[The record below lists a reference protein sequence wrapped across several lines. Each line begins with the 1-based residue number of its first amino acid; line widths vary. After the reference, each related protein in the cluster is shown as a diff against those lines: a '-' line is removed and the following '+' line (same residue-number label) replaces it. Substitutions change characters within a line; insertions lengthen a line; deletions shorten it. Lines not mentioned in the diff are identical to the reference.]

1 MTNGLLRGLFQRSF
15 STLPAAPSAPGGVA
29 APPRQQMQAAL
40 AAAIAKA
47 RTNQAAQRREMTPDQ
62 LAAFEAYWQ
71 RRTERSMRAKE
82 AQKARHTAARARDF
96 NPAPVTTKLWSK
108 AMSLQAATDTRLT
121 MGARVALQA
130 IRSLTG
136 RLKRVSRSGLAV
148 LLGVHPRT
156 AQRYLSELRERGY
169 IRTRLLVNKM
179 GWVIAQL
186 VEVTEKALPK
196 HHRPR
201 TAPTLADGL
210 ARCLSTPE
218 NGGRPGE
225 TEPSPCESKY
235 LTLTGRGA
243 DPDLLP
249 LLRGAA

>member
-15 STLPAAPSAPGGVA
+15 STLPAAPGAAGGVA
-29 APPRQQMQAAL
+29 APPRQQLQVAL
-40 AAAIAKA
+40 AAAIAKTKA
-47 RTNQAAQRREMTPDQ
+47 DQAAQRRDMTPGQ
-62 LAAFEAYWQ
+62 LAAFEAHWQ

-82 AQKARHTAARARDF
+82 AQKERRQTRRARDS
-96 NPAPVTTKLWSK
+96 NPAPVTTRLWSK

-186 VEVTEKALPK
+186 IEVTEKALPK

-201 TAPTLADGL
+201 TAATLADGL
-210 ARCLSTPE
+210 ARCVSQRGS
-218 NGGRPGE
+218 GGGQGE
-225 TEPSPCESKY
+225 TGLSPCESKY
-235 LTLTGRGA
+235 LKEAEIEGG
-243 DPDLLP
+243 PDHLP
-249 LLRGAA
+249 IWLGAA